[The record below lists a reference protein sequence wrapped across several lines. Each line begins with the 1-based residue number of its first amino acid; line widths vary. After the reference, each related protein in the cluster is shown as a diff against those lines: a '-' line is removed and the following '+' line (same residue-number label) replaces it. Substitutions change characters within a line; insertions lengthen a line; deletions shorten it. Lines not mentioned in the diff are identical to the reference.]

1 MAGIRIFVS
10 STCYDLSMLRG
21 ELRNFMHSFGYEPIM
36 SDYADILYDPRFH
49 THTSCIDEVCSCDM
63 LVVIIGSRYGGKGV
77 PEAIK
82 RIDWKNFE
90 NFDEEQMSNCSI
102 TQLEILKALENEI
115 PVYTFIER
123 DVYHDHAVYEKNK
136 DSENIDSIIF
146 PSIDNQQTAKYIF
159 EFIDFIRKQSKGN
172 SFFPF
177 EKIQDIE
184 EILKKQWSAYF
195 HRLLDEEKY
204 RTAERKR
211 IDSLNEQF
219 EDLKAAILS
228 SIEAGDQ
235 REIAQ
240 GIVRYRR
247 LADFLFSFPL
257 QLNYLSST
265 NNSLDDILRN
275 NLGIAEII
283 DKKTLTGSYVR
294 MRPICTFLVKDDKT
308 FYACRWSMD
317 IIESLKDEW
326 ESFKQLNS
334 KSRGIILETLKDLS
348 GPIAMTRYY
357 DETFEEY
364 LGRREQNIPPQIY
377 QIPNN

>member
-90 NFDEEQMSNCSI
+90 NFDKEQMSNCSI

-123 DVYHDHAVYEKNK
+123 EVYHDHAVYEKNK
-136 DSENIDSIIF
+136 DSEKIDSIIF
-146 PSIDNQQTAKYIF
+146 PSIDNQKTAKYIF

-184 EILKKQWSAYF
+184 EILKKQWSGYF

-204 RTAERKR
+204 RTSERKR
-211 IDSLNEQF
+211 MDLLNEQF

-247 LADFLFSFPL
+247 LADFLFSFR
-257 QLNYLSST
+257 LSMAFLLST
-265 NNSLDDILRN
+265 KDSFDEIMKNKLGIIEMIDGRKLDDSYGRM
-275 NLGIAEII
+275 IAP
-283 DKKTLTGSYVR
+283 Y
-294 MRPICTFLVKDDKT
+294 TFLVKENKT
-308 FYACRWSMD
+308 FYACRWPMD
-317 IIESLKDEW
+317 LIESLNDEW
-326 ESFKQLNS
+326 ESFKKQ
-334 KSRGIILETLKDLS
+334 KHKTKEIILDTLRNLSGNLMITRYHSETL
-348 GPIAMTRYY
+348 
-357 DETFEEY
+357 DEFLNER
-364 LGRREQNIPPQIY
+364 GQKIPPKY
-377 QIPNN
+377 QTPNI